1 MRGIVLSGGSG
12 SRLWPITKSVN
23 KHLLHVY
30 DKPMIY
36 YPIATLMA
44 AGIRD
49 MLIISTLEQINLFKK
64 LLGNGDQIGV
74 NFSYEIQDSPKGI
87 GEAFQIAEIFLQGEK
102 SVLILGDNV
111 FHGTGLGR
119 RLTDFTNVEGAA
131 IFGYQVSDP
140 ENYGVIDFG
149 SDNKVISITEKPK
162 VTKSNYAIPGIYFFD
177 EKVVSFSKRIKPSSR
192 GELEITDLLK
202 MYLAVESLKV
212 SLLPRGTVWLDT
224 GTVDGLFDAS
234 NYIKIIEQRQGL
246 KIGCIEEIAWRQGWI
261 STEALIKIADSNPNS
276 TYYAYLKTLPL
287 LLNEMEF

>member
-1 MRGIVLSGGSG
+1 MRGIVLAGGSG

-23 KHLLHVY
+23 KHLLHVF

-44 AGIRD
+44 AGIRE
-49 MLIISTLEQINLFKK
+49 MLIISSLEQIELFKR
-64 LLGNGDQIGV
+64 LLGNGSQIGV
-74 NFSYEIQDSPKGI
+74 NFSYEVQDSPKGI
-87 GEAFQIAEIFLQGEK
+87 GEAFEIAEKFLQGEK

-119 RLTDFTNVEGAA
+119 RLTDFTDVEGAA

-140 ENYGVIDFG
+140 ENYGVINFG
-149 SDNKVISITEKPK
+149 NNNEVISLTEKPK

-177 EKVVSFSKRIKPSSR
+177 ERVVSFAKNITPSNR
-192 GELEITDLLK
+192 GELEITDLLN
-202 MYLAVESLKV
+202 MYLNIESLKV

-246 KIGCIEEIAWRQGWI
+246 KIACIEEIAWRQGWI
-261 STEALIKIADSNPNS
+261 STETLIGIAESNPNS
-276 TYYAYLKTLPL
+276 TYSTYLKTLPL
-287 LLNEMEF
+287 LLNEMDF

>member
-1 MRGIVLSGGSG
+1 M
-12 SRLWPITKSVN
+12 
-23 KHLLHVY
+23 
-30 DKPMIY
+30 
-36 YPIATLMA
+36 
-44 AGIRD
+44 
-49 MLIISTLEQINLFKK
+49 
-64 LLGNGDQIGV
+64 
-74 NFSYEIQDSPKGI
+74 
-87 GEAFQIAEIFLQGEK
+87 
-102 SVLILGDNV
+102 
-111 FHGTGLGR
+111 
-119 RLTDFTNVEGAA
+119 
-131 IFGYQVSDP
+131 
-140 ENYGVIDFG
+140 
-149 SDNKVISITEKPK
+149 
-162 VTKSNYAIPGIYFFD
+162 D
-177 EKVVSFSKRIKPSSR
+177 EKRVSFSKRIKPSSR

>member
-287 LLNEMEF
+287 LLNEM